1 MRSHQLMLSSS
12 SLDGAAASSGPDS
25 HMLVDVELEDA
36 SGPEKPRLL
45 PPAAADGVSS
55 SSINLGNVMINLD
68 QLTESVIQV
77 KA

>member
-1 MRSHQLMLSSS
+1 
-12 SLDGAAASSGPDS
+12 
-25 HMLVDVELEDA
+25 MLVDVELEDA